1 MYKDN
6 SISSKYELVTKKNIT
21 GVDWKANDKGI
32 KHFDL
37 CVYKDNKYVGS
48 VTTDVNVV

>member
-1 MYKDN
+1 MYTDN
-6 SISSKYELVTKKNIT
+6 SSKFELVTKENIT
-21 GVDWKANDKGI
+21 GVDWKANAKGI
-32 KHFDL
+32 RHFDL